1 MLSSTEFYQATPLLM
16 WMLWI
21 EAVIYLGIG
30 IYEIFDDFIAK
41 VPKWA
46 EQDGGVNGWI
56 RIQDVVARKMHAAIC
71 IILGFVALNGA
82 LEGHVTRFE
91 LELIF
96 MSFAVLM
103 PVIWSTI
110 MPGKLGFMII
120 LLKPEFWL
128 QLVMFIFF
136 SHLVRTEIL
145 IICAALN
152 VWGIFVNLTHVRKVF
167 FQPYTYAELR
177 KHVVAAAGE
186 AYAEKI
192 DKLAGHKP

>member
-1 MLSSTEFYQATPLLM
+1 MLSATEFYQVTPLLM
-16 WMLWI
+16 WVLWI

-30 IYEIFDDFIAK
+30 IYEIFDDFVAT

-46 EQDGGVNGWI
+46 EQEGGINAWI

-96 MSFAVLM
+96 ISFAVLM
-103 PVIWSTI
+103 PVIWSTM

-145 IICAALN
+145 IICAVLN

-186 AYAEKI
+186 AYAAKI

>member
-1 MLSSTEFYQATPLLM
+1 MLTSTEFYQVTPLLM
-16 WMLWI
+16 WVLWT
-21 EAVIYLGIG
+21 EAVIYLGLG

-46 EQDGGVNGWI
+46 EQDGGPNAWL

-82 LEGHVTRFE
+82 LEGHVTRVE

-96 MSFAVLM
+96 VSFAVLM

-110 MPGKLGFMII
+110 MPGRLGFMTI

-128 QLVMFIFF
+128 QLIMFIFF
-136 SHLVRTEIL
+136 SHLVRIEIL
-145 IICAALN
+145 FICIALN
-152 VWGIFVNLTHVRKVF
+152 LWGIFVNLMHVRKVF
-167 FQPYTYAELR
+167 FQPYTYEELR
-177 KHVVAAAGE
+177 KHMVAAVGE
-186 AYAEKI
+186 EYAARL
-192 DKLAGHKP
+192 DKLAGHKL